1 MVATDGAGGGEPT
14 LLLGDD
20 KTLFNF
26 TFVTLVVFFAL
37 LLELAV

>member
-20 KTLFNF
+20 KALFNV

-37 LLELAV
+37 VLELAV